1 MTQQKINKAF
11 RGATLIFCRAG
22 IDTIDT
28 VTSKEKKSLKE
39 SMIFNLELEEAT
51 YKFTRVGSTLYI
63 DEKSWIENN
72 G

>member
-1 MTQQKINKAF
+1 MTQQEINKAF

-28 VTSKEKKSLKE
+28 VMAKEKKSLKE
-39 SMIFNLELEEAT
+39 SMIFNLDYDEAT
-51 YKFTRVGSTLYI
+51 YRLTRVGSTLYI

-72 G
+72 K